1 MRDDGPT
8 EQDLEAAWLVWQAIQ
23 PDASFSFKE
32 RQQGLGHPF
41 AGVAFLFARW
51 LDAWP
56 EKPTTTWKGI
66 TPISDVD
73 HKTRLKIMEL
83 FSHAMD
89 HRSRREIHA

>member
-41 AGVAFLFARW
+41 AGVAFLFTRW

-56 EKPTTTWKGI
+56 
-66 TPISDVD
+66 
-73 HKTRLKIMEL
+73 
-83 FSHAMD
+83 
-89 HRSRREIHA
+89 